1 MKRVAIYTVIVL
13 ATLTA
18 VLFLWQFRS
27 VLALFFLSLALA
39 STARPVITRLVHRG
53 LPLWLAILLTYV
65 LGIALAVGLLL
76 LLGPPLVT
84 EVQNLTSQMA
94 SAYERTW
101 LGWMNGT
108 DSQKVVAAR
117 LPPPSDI
124 FAAIAGP
131 NGEMLAQ
138 RIFDLTASMT
148 AVIGG
153 FIVAL
158 MLSVYWTVDQ
168 ARFERLWLS
177 LLPASQRGLARQSW
191 QAIDSGVGAY
201 IRSEVVQSFVGIVLL
216 YAGYR
221 LIGLPYPALLALL
234 GGIAWLVP
242 LIGVVFT
249 IVPVLAVG
257 LMEGVALGITAV
269 VYTVTVLLVLE
280 WLVEPHFFN
289 RRRYSSI
296 LTVLLMLI
304 LIEDFGILGLIMAPP
319 LSAAIQ
325 IFSAHWLSVQKAPA
339 LTGAASQLTDLRRRL
354 AEVEAA
360 LQNREDRN
368 ETPSPE
374 IVNVAARLDKLLN
387 QADLIVDN
395 D

>member
-1 MKRVAIYTVIVL
+1 MKRLAIYTVIVL
-13 ATLTA
+13 ATVTA

-39 STARPVITRLVHRG
+39 STARPVVTRLVRRG

-65 LGIALAVGLLL
+65 LGISLAAGLLL
-76 LLGPPLVT
+76 LLGPSFIT
-84 EVQNLTSQMA
+84 EVQNLTSQA
-94 SAYERTW
+94 VSAYERTW

-108 DSQKVVAAR
+108 DSQKAIAAR

-131 NGEMLAQ
+131 NGELLAQ
-138 RIFDLTASMT
+138 RVFELTASVT
-148 AVIGG
+148 AVLGG

-158 MLSVYWTVDQ
+158 VLSVYWTVDQ

-177 LLPASQRGLARQSW
+177 LLPASQRGRARLSW

-216 YAGYR
+216 YAGYH

-242 LIGVVFT
+242 LVGVVFT

-280 WLVEPHFFN
+280 LLVEPRFFN

-325 IFSAHWLSVQKAPA
+325 IFSSHWLTTQKAPA
-339 LTGAASQLTDLRRRL
+339 LTGAASQLADLRQRL

-387 QADLIVDN
+387 RADLIVDN
-395 D
+395 E

>member
-13 ATLTA
+13 ATVTA

-39 STARPVITRLVHRG
+39 STARPLVTRLVRRG

-65 LGIALAVGLLL
+65 LGISLAAGLLL
-76 LLGPPLVT
+76 LLGPSFIT
-84 EVQNLTSQMA
+84 EVQNLTSQA
-94 SAYERTW
+94 VSAYERTW

-108 DSQKVVAAR
+108 DSQKAIAAR

-131 NGEMLAQ
+131 NGELLAQ
-138 RIFDLTASMT
+138 RVFELTASVT
-148 AVIGG
+148 AVLGG
-153 FIVAL
+153 FIIAL
-158 MLSVYWTVDQ
+158 VLSIYWTVDQ
-168 ARFERLWLS
+168 VRFERLWLS
-177 LLPASQRGLARQSW
+177 LLPASQRGRARLSW

-201 IRSEVVQSFVGIVLL
+201 IRSEVVQSFVGIALL
-216 YAGYR
+216 YAGYH

-242 LIGVVFT
+242 LVGVVFT

-280 WLVEPHFFN
+280 LLVEPRFFN

-325 IFSAHWLSVQKAPA
+325 IFSSHWLTTQKAPA
-339 LTGAASQLTDLRRRL
+339 LTGAASQLADLRRRL

-374 IVNVAARLDKLLN
+374 IVNVAARLDKLLSR
-387 QADLIVDN
+387 ADLIVDN
-395 D
+395 E